1 MAGQPPRPDPK
12 PASPLDKLSK
22 DVAQYVRA
30 QKQPAKPAPAA
41 APQPAV
47 VVPARPQ
54 PAPGPAWNEID
65 RNLGSQIGVYMLI
78 AGYSVL
84 MLGVGAAVIV
94 IAPSASSALWPVM
107 AFGMVVSMIAYH
119 KGRPPLVWFMYGS
132 TLPILPLLMAV
143 MMSMLPGAAPGT
155 GAGLG
160 MLGLGGA
167 LGAGQGA
174 GSAGSSSVD
183 LFLSVIVLGAIP
195 LVHSL
200 LAEQDAATQ
209 EARQLASGMKKCPQC
224 AELIKGDAKVCR
236 YCGTETEQISAR

>member
-41 APQPAV
+41 PLPSAV
-47 VVPARPQ
+47 VVQQPRSQ

-84 MLGVGAAVIV
+84 MLGVGAAAIV
-94 IAPSASSALWPVM
+94 MAPSASAALWPVM
-107 AFGMVVSMIAYH
+107 AFGMVVSMIASH
-119 KGRPPLVWFMYGS
+119 KGRPPLLWFMYGS
-132 TLPILPLLMAV
+132 TLPILPLLMAIV
-143 MMSMLPGAAPGT
+143 MSMLPKAAPGA
-155 GAGLG
+155 GAGLDV
-160 MLGLGGA
+160 LGLGGA
-167 LGAGQGA
+167 MGAGQGA
-174 GSAGSSSVD
+174 SSAGSSSVD

-195 LVHSL
+195 LVHAL
-200 LAEQDAATQ
+200 LAEQDPATQ
-209 EARQLASGMKKCPQC
+209 EARELASGMRKCPQC
-224 AELIKGDAKVCR
+224 AELIKRDAKVCR
-236 YCGTETEQISAR
+236 YCGTEASS